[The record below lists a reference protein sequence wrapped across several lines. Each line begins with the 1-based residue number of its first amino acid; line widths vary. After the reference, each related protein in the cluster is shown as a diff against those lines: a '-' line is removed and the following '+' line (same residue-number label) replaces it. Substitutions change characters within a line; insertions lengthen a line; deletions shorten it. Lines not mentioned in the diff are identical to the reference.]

1 MLVKIELENFFSI
14 RDRICIDFR
23 AGNTKT
29 AKSKKLADNVIEWN
43 GLKLLKSIGLFGAN
57 ASGKSNI
64 LKAINF
70 CCRMVLES
78 HLHNENSIFNYAP
91 FKFEG
96 YSEKPSC
103 FLIDFICDDVEYEY
117 SFSLLKSR
125 IISESLFYYPNDRR
139 ARVFERDGSEYKF
152 AESVLAR
159 PNDVA
164 VNTSDKNLFLSRA
177 SSMNREL
184 AQKLYRYFLSTFM
197 LGLIPLQD
205 MNIESYFDA
214 NKPLIL
220 AALQQCDS
228 DICDIEKKIETVAMP
243 MPVPGNPFG
252 APGRVMNREFVRFVT
267 YHKNAPNVPFDIDE
281 ESGGTKRLFSILLR
295 MIDVV
300 KNKKSVM
307 LDEFDTSLHASI
319 SEFLLDLIHASSQSQ
334 LLFSSHNLSLI
345 NMNRFRKDQ
354 IVFVTKNETGATE
367 VQSLYDYKD
376 FRENMDAEKAYRQGR
391 FDAIPIV
398 TSTVE
403 SLKRMLAEG

>member
-29 AKSKKLADNVIEWN
+29 ALSKKLSDNVVEWK

-96 YSEKPSC
+96 YPEKPSC

-117 SFSLLKSR
+117 SFSLLKSK

-205 MNIESYFDA
+205 MNVESYFDA

-243 MPVPGNPFG
+243 MSVPGNPFG

-267 YHKNAPNVPFDIDE
+267 YHKIAPNVLFDIDE

>member
-29 AKSKKLADNVIEWN
+29 ALSKKLSDNVVEWK

-96 YSEKPSC
+96 YPEKPSC

-117 SFSLLKSR
+117 SFSLLQSR

-184 AQKLYRYFLSTFM
+184 AQKLYRYFLSSFM
-197 LGLIPLQD
+197 LDLIPLQD
-205 MNIESYFDA
+205 MNVESYFDA

-243 MPVPGNPFG
+243 IPVPGHPLG
-252 APGRVMNREFVRFVT
+252 MPGRVTNREFVRFVT
-267 YHKNAPNVPFDIDE
+267 YHKIAPNVPFDIDE
-281 ESGGTKRLFSILLR
+281 ESDGTKRLFSILLR

-391 FDAIPIV
+391 FDAIPVV

-403 SLKRMLAEG
+403 SLKRMLAEV

>member
-29 AKSKKLADNVIEWN
+29 ALSKKLSDNVVEWK
-43 GLKLLKSIGLFGAN
+43 GLKLLKSVGLFGAN

-70 CCRMVLES
+70 CCHLVLES

-96 YSEKPSC
+96 YPEKPSC

-152 AESVLAR
+152 AEGVLAR
-159 PNDVA
+159 PNDIA

-205 MNIESYFDA
+205 MNVESYFDA

-243 MPVPGNPFG
+243 IPVPGHPFG
-252 APGRVMNREFVRFVT
+252 MPGRVENREFVRFVT
-267 YHKNAPNVPFDIDE
+267 YHKIAPNVPFDIDE

-345 NMNRFRKDQ
+345 NMSRFRKDQ
-354 IVFVTKNETGATE
+354 IVFVTKNETGATG

>member
-1 MLVKIELENFFSI
+1 
-14 RDRICIDFR
+14 
-23 AGNTKT
+23 
-29 AKSKKLADNVIEWN
+29 
-43 GLKLLKSIGLFGAN
+43 
-57 ASGKSNI
+57 

-70 CCRMVLES
+70 CCHLVLES
-78 HLHNENSIFNYAP
+78 HQHNENSVFNYAP
-91 FKFEG
+91 FKFG
-96 YSEKPSC
+96 DYKNKPSN

-117 SFSLLKSR
+117 SFSLLQSK
-125 IISESLFYYPNDRR
+125 IISESLFHYPNDRR
-139 ARVFERDGSEYKF
+139 ARVFEREGSEYKF
-152 AESVLAR
+152 AESILAR

-164 VNTSDKNLFLSRA
+164 LNTSNKNLFLSRA

-184 AQKLYRYFLSTFM
+184 AQKLYRYFLSSFM

-205 MNIESYFDA
+205 MNVGSYFDA

-267 YHKNAPNVPFDIDE
+267 YHKIAPNVPFDIDE

-403 SLKRMLAEG
+403 SLKRMLAEV

>member
-29 AKSKKLADNVIEWN
+29 ALSKKLADNVIEWN

-78 HLHNENSIFNYAP
+78 HQHNENSVFNYAP
-91 FKFEG
+91 FKFG
-96 YSEKPSC
+96 DYKNKPSN

-117 SFSLLKSR
+117 SFSLLQSK
-125 IISESLFYYPNDRR
+125 IISESLFHYPNDRR
-139 ARVFERDGSEYKF
+139 ARVFEREGSEYKF

-164 VNTSDKNLFLSRA
+164 LNTSDKNLFLSRA

-205 MNIESYFDA
+205 MNVESYFDA

-267 YHKNAPNVPFDIDE
+267 YHKISPNVPFDIDE

>member
-29 AKSKKLADNVIEWN
+29 ALSKKLSDNVVEWK

-78 HLHNENSIFNYAP
+78 HQHNENSIFNYAP

-96 YSEKPSC
+96 YPEKPSC

-152 AESVLAR
+152 AEGVLAR
-159 PNDVA
+159 PNDIA

-205 MNIESYFDA
+205 MNVESYFDA

-267 YHKNAPNVPFDIDE
+267 YHKIAPNVPFDIDE

-354 IVFVTKNETGATE
+354 IVFVTKNGTGATE

>member
-29 AKSKKLADNVIEWN
+29 ALSKKLSDNVVEWK

-78 HLHNENSIFNYAP
+78 HQHNENSIFNYAP

-96 YSEKPSC
+96 YPEKPSC

-152 AESVLAR
+152 AEGVLAR
-159 PNDVA
+159 PNDIA

-205 MNIESYFDA
+205 MNVESYFDA

-267 YHKNAPNVPFDIDE
+267 YHKIAPNVPFDIDE

>member
-29 AKSKKLADNVIEWN
+29 ALSKKLSDNVVEWK

-78 HLHNENSIFNYAP
+78 HQHNENSIFNYAP

-96 YSEKPSC
+96 YPEKPSC

-152 AESVLAR
+152 AEGVLAR
-159 PNDVA
+159 PNDIA

-205 MNIESYFDA
+205 MNVESYFDA

-267 YHKNAPNVPFDIDE
+267 YHKIAPNVSFDIDE

>member
-29 AKSKKLADNVIEWN
+29 ALSKRLSDNVVEWK

-64 LKAINF
+64 LKTINF

-96 YSEKPSC
+96 YPEKPSC

-164 VNTSDKNLFLSRA
+164 LNTSDKNLFLSRA

-205 MNIESYFDA
+205 MNVESYFDA

-243 MPVPGNPFG
+243 MPIPGNPFG

-267 YHKNAPNVPFDIDE
+267 YHKIAPNVPFDIDE

-403 SLKRMLAEG
+403 SLKRMLAER

>member
-14 RDRICIDFR
+14 RDRICVDFR

-29 AKSKKLADNVIEWN
+29 ALSKKLADNVIDWK

-70 CCRMVLES
+70 CCRMILES
-78 HLHNENSIFNYAP
+78 HQHNENSVFNYAP

-96 YSEKPSC
+96 YPEKPSS
-103 FLIDFICDDVEYEY
+103 FLIDFICEDIEYEY
-117 SFSLLKSR
+117 SFSLLQSR

-152 AESVLAR
+152 AEGVLAR
-159 PNDVA
+159 PNDIVL
-164 VNTSDKNLFLSRA
+164 NTSDKNLFLSRA

-184 AQKLYRYFLSTFM
+184 PQKLYRYFWSTFM
-197 LGLIPLQD
+197 LGFVDLADQS
-205 MNIESYFDA
+205 IESYFDSS
-214 NKPLIL
+214 KDLIL

-228 DICDIEKKIETVAMP
+228 DICDIQKKHELVPVP
-243 MPVPGNPFG
+243 MPSPGNPFG
-252 APGRVMNREFVRFVT
+252 MPGQIINRDMVRFLT
-267 YHKNAPNVPFDIDE
+267 YHKVAPEIPFDLNE
-281 ESGGTKRLFSILLR
+281 ESAGTRRLFSILLR

-300 KNKKSVM
+300 KNSKSVM
-307 LDEFDTSLHASI
+307 LDEFDTSLHSSI
-319 SEFLLDLIHASSQSQ
+319 SEFVLDLIHASKNSQ

-345 NMNRFRKDQ
+345 NMSRFRKDQ

-391 FDAIPIV
+391 FDAVPIV
-398 TSTVE
+398 TSSVE
-403 SLKRMLAEG
+403 SLKRMLREG

>member
-29 AKSKKLADNVIEWN
+29 ALSKKLSDNVVEWK

-78 HLHNENSIFNYAP
+78 HQHNENSIFNYAP

-96 YSEKPSC
+96 YPEKPSC

-164 VNTSDKNLFLSRA
+164 LNTSDKNLFLSRA

-205 MNIESYFDA
+205 MNVESYFDT
-214 NKPLIL
+214 NKSLIL

-228 DICDIEKKIETVAMP
+228 DICEIEKKIETVAIP
-243 MPVPGNPFG
+243 IPNPGNPFG
-252 APGRVMNREFVRFVT
+252 MPGRVVNREIVRFLT
-267 YHKNAPNVPFDIDE
+267 YHKIAPNVPFNIEE
-281 ESGGTKRLFSILLR
+281 ESDGTKRLFSILLC

>member
-29 AKSKKLADNVIEWN
+29 ALSKKLSDNVVEWK

-96 YSEKPSC
+96 YPEKPSC

-117 SFSLLKSR
+117 SFSLLKSK

-205 MNIESYFDA
+205 MNVESYFDA

-243 MPVPGNPFG
+243 MSVPGNPFG

-267 YHKNAPNVPFDIDE
+267 YHKIAPNVPFDIDE

>member
-29 AKSKKLADNVIEWN
+29 AQSKKLADNVIEWK

-78 HLHNENSIFNYAP
+78 HQHNENSVFNYAP

-96 YSEKPSC
+96 YPEKPSS
-103 FLIDFICDDVEYEY
+103 FLIDFICEDVEYEY
-117 SFSLLKSR
+117 SFSLLQSK

-139 ARVFERDGSEYKF
+139 ARIFERGGSEYKF
-152 AESVLAR
+152 AEGVLAR
-159 PNDVA
+159 PNDIVL
-164 VNTSDKNLFLSRA
+164 NTSEKNLFLSRA

-184 AQKLYRYFLSTFM
+184 PQKLYRYFWSTFM
-197 LGLIPLQD
+197 LGFVDLADQS
-205 MNIESYFDA
+205 IETYFDS
-214 NKPLIL
+214 NKNLIL

-228 DICDIEKKIETVAMP
+228 DICDIQKKHEIVPVAMP
-243 MPVPGNPFG
+243 SPGNPFG
-252 APGRVMNREFVRFVT
+252 MPGQIVNRDMVRFLT
-267 YHKNAPNVPFDIDE
+267 CHKVSPEIPFDMNE
-281 ESGGTKRLFSILLR
+281 ESAGTRRLFGILLR

-300 KNKKSVM
+300 KNNKSVM
-307 LDEFDTSLHASI
+307 LDEFDTSLHSSI
-319 SEFLLDLIHASSQSQ
+319 SEFVLDLIHASKNSQ
-334 LLFSSHNLSLI
+334 LLFSTHNLSLI
-345 NMNRFRKDQ
+345 NMSRFRKDQ
-354 IVFVTKNETGATE
+354 IVFVTKNEFGATE

-398 TSTVE
+398 TSSVE
-403 SLKRMLAEG
+403 SLKRMLGEG

>member
-29 AKSKKLADNVIEWN
+29 ALSKKLSDNVVEWK

-152 AESVLAR
+152 AEGVLAR

-205 MNIESYFDA
+205 MNVESYFDA

-267 YHKNAPNVPFDIDE
+267 YHKIAPNVPFDIDE